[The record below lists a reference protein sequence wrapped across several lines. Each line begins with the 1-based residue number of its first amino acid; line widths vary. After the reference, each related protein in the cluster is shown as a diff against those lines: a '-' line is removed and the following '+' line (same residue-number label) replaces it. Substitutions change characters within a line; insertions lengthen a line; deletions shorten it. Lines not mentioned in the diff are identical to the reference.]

1 MSDAASP
8 LGATEVHDLWSEA
21 VQDTFRVFVGRC
33 GEDPTAT
40 LFVTDGNG
48 LFGLAVDTVRMM
60 QIPAL
65 LPSMLVVAVG
75 YPDTPTIGDTI
86 AVRSRDLTP
95 TPASWMP
102 GSGGAGA
109 FLAFLGT
116 ELFPWIAARAPRA
129 MDQTIYFGHSLG
141 GLFGTHVLL
150 AEPSTF
156 TGYVISSPSLWWN
169 HHEPLAWEAVRA
181 ADHDDL
187 AARAYFGIGALETDA
202 GRRLEA
208 ANLPEGHMFKP
219 VETKLDMVA
228 DLLEFIGAVRERRYP
243 SLDIVGVDVFADEFH
258 ATVPGTV
265 LSHGL
270 RRLLGPV

>member
-1 MSDAASP
+1 
-8 LGATEVHDLWSEA
+8 
-21 VQDTFRVFVGRC
+21 
-33 GEDPTAT
+33 

-75 YPDTPTIGDTI
+75 YPAAETLGDTVAI
-86 AVRSRDLTP
+86 RSRDLTP
-95 TPASWMP
+95 TQASWLTH
-102 GSGGAGA
+102 SGGGGA
-109 FLAFLGT
+109 FLAFLRT
-116 ELFPWIAARAPRA
+116 ELGPWVTARHPAA
-129 MDQTIYFGHSLG
+129 MTETIYFGHSLG
-141 GLFGTHVLL
+141 GLFGTYVLL

-208 ANLPEGHMFKP
+208 TNLPESHVFKP
-219 VETKLDMVA
+219 VKTELDMVA
-228 DLLEFIGAVRERRYP
+228 DLLEFTAILQERRYP
-243 SLDIVGVDVFADEFH
+243 SLDVVGVDVFADEFH

-270 RRLLGPV
+270 RRLLGPA